1 MLCNYSIEN
10 LRWNPLFKHLIV
22 LYFKGHNSQIVINT
36 IGQMTLYTD
45 VYGRQIIVK
54 PDYDAFNV
62 VI

>member
-1 MLCNYSIEN
+1 M
-10 LRWNPLFKHLIV
+10 HLIV

-36 IGQMTLYTD
+36 VGQLTLCID

-54 PDYDAFNV
+54 LDYDAFNV